1 MLKMSQT
8 PNQQNDGRHALYFD
22 GPEIEIRSAESGAP
36 VRVFGYSALFNVR
49 SQEMRTNR
57 GKRFVEIILP
67 GAFDNANFSDC
78 ECRYD
83 HHLFISSRYRSG
95 VDDKGRWFEYD
106 HDPSDPDHVS
116 VLAKI
121 RRGEVRGAS
130 FMFDEPDIVDQ
141 EIVKEGP
148 LLIRKIKRFS
158 KIWDEGPVRKPA
170 YRQTMVSA
178 RSLDE
183 YPDTD
188 LEEPTDASEPTE
200 QRDMSGAYDAN
211 TNPTPAQKE
220 AGNYKKGKVRVAG
233 MAMSIENPKGSMR
246 SGTNKEGKAWEIQ
259 MTAHYGYILGSNAGD
274 GDNLDVFLTDDAE
287 TARLVFVIDQINPDG
302 SFDEHKCVIGPATEA
317 DARALY
323 LAHYEEGW
331 TGLGAICSVPM
342 ACFRAWAMDG
352 STKKQPL
359 MYGGTAGML
368 YAPYLEAMRTVLESG
383 GNAAE
388 QQRNMGGTEE
398 EQQRNADGTPEETGG
413 TPVEVRGTQ
422 VETGGTTAEQQQ
434 QQELLKRRKLQV
446 RATLLG

>member
-1 MLKMSQT
+1 MNQT
-8 PNQQNDGRHALYFD
+8 PNLQNDGRHALYFD
-22 GPEIEIRSAESGAP
+22 GPEIEIRSAEQGAP

-95 VDDKGRWFEYD
+95 VDEKGRWFEYD
-106 HDPSDPDHVS
+106 HDPNDPDHVS

-130 FMFDEPDIVDQ
+130 FMFDEPDVVDQ
-141 EIVKEGP
+141 EIVREGP
-148 LLIRKIKRFS
+148 LLVRKIKRFTRV
-158 KIWDEGPVRKPA
+158 WDEGPVRKPA
-170 YRQTMVSA
+170 YRQTTVNA

-183 YPDTD
+183 YRDTD
-188 LEEPTDASEPTE
+188 LEEPTDATE

-211 TNPTPAQKE
+211 TSPTDAQKE

-246 SGTNKEGKAWEIQ
+246 SGTDKDGKAWQIQ
-259 MTAHYGYILGSNAGD
+259 MTAHYGYILGSMASD

-302 SFDEHKCVIGPATEA
+302 SFDEHKCVIGPATEV
-317 DARALY
+317 DARRLY

-331 TGLGAICSVPM
+331 TGLGAISSVPM

-352 STKKQPL
+352 TNKKQPL
-359 MYGGTAGML
+359 KYDGLRLVFAD
-368 YAPYLEAMRTVLESG
+368 YLEATKAVLEVG

-388 QQRNMGGTEE
+388 QQRNMEGTEV
-398 EQQRNADGTPEETGG
+398 EQQRNADGSPEETGG
-413 TPVEVRGTQ
+413 TPVEVRGTP
-422 VETGGTTAEQQQ
+422 VETGGTTAEPNGTTAEQK
-434 QQELLKRRKLQV
+434 ELLKRRQLQV
-446 RATLLG
+446 RATLMG